1 MLTKEKIIDAINKLP
16 QDFSM
21 DDVLDELMLIQKIEV
36 GLEQSDR
43 REVISDDDLDN
54 QLPKWLK

>member
-1 MLTKEKIIDAINKLP
+1 MLTKEKIIAAINKLP

-36 GLEQSDR
+36 GLQQSDK
-43 REVISDDDLDN
+43 REVITDDDLDK
-54 QLPKWLK
+54 QLPEWLK